1 MIWWVV
7 VISLGLL
14 HSDELAKLGS
24 NLGPFRL
31 EIGMRYPAINFSI
44 YVLDFL
50 ALISNSLL

>member
-1 MIWWVV
+1 MIWGV
-7 VISLGLL
+7 VIALGLL
-14 HSDELAKLGS
+14 HSNELAKLGS

-31 EIGMRYPAINFSI
+31 EIGMHYPAINFSI